1 MHAFFFMIENAYQLR
16 RGNETYSQAV
26 VRLNMTYGLGLRRE
40 HIRTAGLQD
49 LKMRF
54 SHDKAHT
61 DMHLLGLAL
70 NTELMI
76 ARRPSL
82 IGEIDWPMAFDFYS
96 LHDDARAS
104 FPINIVTLFYNQWAE
119 HALAPIAA
127 RKHLEHHR
135 FGKANQELLGIIA
148 RHPYHAGHPSRQGK
162 MFSPTERFV
171 VDVDGLEVLTPQ
183 RVDAMY
189 AHIKTGFFGLPL
201 ERFHGLIYTIFRRYT
216 DFQFFYPEAEA
227 LARSWRPEV
236 EEYIQKKFLRRQKI
250 AG

>member
-1 MHAFFFMIENAYQLR
+1 MIERAYHLR

-26 VRLNMTYGLGLRRE
+26 VRLNSTYGLGLRPE
-40 HIRTAGLQD
+40 NIHTAGLQD

-61 DMHLLGLAL
+61 NMHLLGLAL

-104 FPINIVTLFYNQWAE
+104 FPINIVTLFYSQWAE

-135 FGKANQELLGIIA
+135 FGKANQELLDIIA
-148 RHPYHAGHPSRQGK
+148 RHPYHAGHPTRRGK
-162 MFSPTERFV
+162 VFSPTEQLV
-171 VDVDGLEVLTPQ
+171 VDVDGLDVLTPQ

-189 AHIKTGFFGLPL
+189 AHIKTGLFGLPL
-201 ERFHGLIYTIFRRYT
+201 ERLHGLIYAIFRRYT
-216 DFQFFYPEAEA
+216 DFQFFYPEANA
-227 LARSWRPEV
+227 IAQQLRPEV
-236 EEYIQKKFLRRQKI
+236 ETYIQQKFLRIRRVSI
-250 AG
+250 E